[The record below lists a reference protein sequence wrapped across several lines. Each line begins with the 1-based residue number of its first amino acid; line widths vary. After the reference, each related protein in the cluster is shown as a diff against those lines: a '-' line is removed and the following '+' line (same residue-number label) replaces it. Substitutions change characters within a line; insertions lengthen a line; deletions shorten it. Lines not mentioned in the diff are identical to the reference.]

1 MIKLCF
7 ARLFTKTIA
16 NRVFRVERLNV
27 IEGFIQSNLDIIIYN
42 QLFNYIFCLFSL
54 CVGCMRLDG
63 ERGFRY
69 FVDSAYP

>member
-27 IEGFIQSNLDIIIYN
+27 IEGFIQSNLDIILYN
-42 QLFNYIFCLFSL
+42 QLFNYIFLFVFFM
-54 CVGCMRLDG
+54 CGMHAFGWREGVQIFC
-63 ERGFRY
+63 
-69 FVDSAYP
+69 

>member
-27 IEGFIQSNLDIIIYN
+27 IESFIQSNLNIILYN
-42 QLFNYIFCLFSL
+42 QLFNYIFVYFLYVWDACIW
-54 CVGCMRLDG
+54 M
-63 ERGFRY
+63 ERGVQIFC
-69 FVDSAYP
+69 